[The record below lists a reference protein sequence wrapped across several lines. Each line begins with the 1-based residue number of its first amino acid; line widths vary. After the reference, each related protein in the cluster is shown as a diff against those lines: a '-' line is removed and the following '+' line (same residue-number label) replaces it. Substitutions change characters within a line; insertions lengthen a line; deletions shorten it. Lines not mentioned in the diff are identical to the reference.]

1 MPLGAARFGLS
12 GADLGKLELIQTQ
25 EISSAVAQVDFTSI
39 QESKYNV
46 HFVTWNGIEVASNN
60 NYIGARLSNDG
71 GSSYESGS
79 DYKEG
84 WFEIQSLGNSEDSGA
99 ESHYRSSSNGE
110 IRVSENFGNGSTEGA
125 SGYFYIY
132 NAGNSSNVTSVSGHN
147 AGLNTVGNILKAHG
161 GGTYTASSTIN
172 AFRLFDQNQ
181 TNSFTGTVSL
191 YGVTL

>member
-1 MPLGAARFGLS
+1 MPLGAARFGLTSS
-12 GADLGKLELIQTQ
+12 GVQDLVLIQTQ
-25 EISSAVAQVDFTSI
+25 TPSSASTVDFTSI
-39 QESKYNV
+39 DETKYDI
-46 HFVTWNGIEVASNN
+46 HFVTYTLQCGTDNAI
-60 NYIGARLSNDG
+60 LSLRFSDDG

-161 GGTYTASSTIN
+161 GGTYGVSSTIN

>member
-1 MPLGAARFGLS
+1 MPLGAARFGLTSS
-12 GADLGKLELIQTQ
+12 GVQDLVLIQTQ
-25 EISSAVAQVDFTSI
+25 TPSSASTVDFTSI
-39 QESKYNV
+39 DESKYDI
-46 HFVTWNGIEVASNN
+46 HFVTYTLQCGTDNAI
-60 NYIGARLSNDG
+60 LSLRFSDDG

>member
-1 MPLGAARFGLS
+1 MPLGAARFGLTSS
-12 GADLGKLELIQTQ
+12 GVQDLVLIQTQ
-25 EISSAVAQVDFTSI
+25 TPSSASTVDFTSI
-39 QESKYNV
+39 DETKYDI
-46 HFVTWNGIEVASNN
+46 HFVTYTLQCGTDNAI
-60 NYIGARLSNDG
+60 LSLRFSDDG

-147 AGLNTVGNILKAHG
+147 AGLNTSGNILKAHG